1 MNFLNKLLKRNNVE
15 DDTAKLAEVEELATI
30 ADSNRKQ
37 VFLEFDRYVKRMNEL
52 EGLVDP
58 ETGYPVMLVMAEA
71 NKYAQDLDKQNE
83 DEGMYYFNLFDT
95 FLDQKVEIVHGKFTD
110 NSDGLIRV
118 VLKEDDEGE
127 ILWYKY
133 RPNIDTEPVQKS
145 LDSLTHTL
153 NEMMM
158 LERYRDDDS
167 DGSEFQ
173 TNGYFEFALSP
184 SRDYHN
190 LESKDGSEP
199 TADEK
204 INGLKFI
211 ISLQQMAITMLQDAH
226 ACIDDCYELYD
237 LINSLEE
244 DNKNKFIAWLEE
256 NNY

>member
-1 MNFLNKLLKRNNVE
+1 MKFLNKLQKRNNVE

-110 NSDGLIRV
+110 NSDGFIRV

-158 LERYRDDDS
+158 LER
-167 DGSEFQ
+167 
-173 TNGYFEFALSP
+173 
-184 SRDYHN
+184 
-190 LESKDGSEP
+190 
-199 TADEK
+199 
-204 INGLKFI
+204 
-211 ISLQQMAITMLQDAH
+211 
-226 ACIDDCYELYD
+226 
-237 LINSLEE
+237 
-244 DNKNKFIAWLEE
+244 
-256 NNY
+256 